1 MNLKGSK
8 TEQNLI
14 EAFCGESKARNKYT
28 FYASKA
34 KKDGYVQIA
43 KIFEDTAN
51 NEKEHAKIWFKL
63 LQGGSIADTLEN
75 LKDAAEGE
83 NYENTT
89 MYPQFAKIAQEE
101 GFSEIAKLFEGVAK
115 IEKHHEERYKILI
128 KNMDENLVFERNT
141 KQNWE
146 CSNCGFH
153 IESKSAPEICPIC
166 AHSKSYFEIDKQ
178 NY

>member
-8 TEQNLI
+8 TEQNLL

-34 KKDGYVQIA
+34 KKDGFVQIA

-63 LQGGSIADTLEN
+63 LQGGSISDTLNN

-89 MYPQFAKIAQEE
+89 MYPEFARIAREE
-101 GFSEIAKLFEGVAK
+101 GFDEIAKLFEGVAK
-115 IEKHHEERYKILI
+115 IEKHHEERYKTLI
-128 KNMDENLVFERNT
+128 KNIKENLVFERNT
-141 KQNWE
+141 SQTWE

-153 IESKSAPEICPIC
+153 IEAKSAPDCCPIC
-166 AHSKSYFEIDKQ
+166 AHAKSYFEINKQ